1 MSGKSVTLSNNHA
14 SFHRALKLGKD
25 RVLIV
30 GPGKTVLT
38 VVDADPGEGQITE
51 AEKDHLLESGRASK
65 QGLELR
71 VGNEIASPPATP
83 KAVPDPTLAK
93 ELADMRAALD
103 AVRADADRLRAEL
116 AATTATAPPSG
127 SEKKK

>member
-1 MSGKSVTLSNNHA
+1 
-14 SFHRALKLGKD
+14 
-25 RVLIV
+25 
-30 GPGKTVLT
+30 
-38 VVDADPGEGQITE
+38 
-51 AEKDHLLESGRASK
+51 
-65 QGLELR
+65 LR